1 VEDWHEK
8 IHSGGRIK
16 MKSLEIIKH
25 LKIYRQFIKM
35 SVMQQLEYR
44 VNFIMGFLGECVY
57 LFSKMLYVMIVYR
70 AGGNISGL
78 SPDQLIL
85 FIGTFTIMTAIFVGL
100 FLNNFF
106 GISREILKGE
116 LDVFIVKPISLQFFV
131 TTRFVDIVKPIPNVI
146 AGTALIVIG
155 WSRLGAS
162 TGIMHILS
170 YIAFMICG
178 TVLAYSLFLI
188 PQILAFWTIKT
199 GGGNDITSRLWDFNN
214 MPMKIY
220 NKWMQRIGIFVVPV
234 FVITNFPV
242 MAVINDLSIYYRI
255 WGVAISIF
263 MFVCARL
270 LWNIAI
276 KQYSSAGG

>member
-1 VEDWHEK
+1 
-8 IHSGGRIK
+8 
-16 MKSLEIIKH
+16 MQSLEIRKH

-78 SPDQLIL
+78 SSDQLLL
-85 FIGTFTIMTAIFVGL
+85 FIGTFTIMTAVFVGL
-100 FLNNFF
+100 FADNFF
-106 GISREILKGE
+106 GISRQILKGE
-116 LDVFIVKPISLQFFV
+116 LDVFIVKPVSLQFFV
-131 TTRFVDIVKPIPNVI
+131 TMRFVDIVKPIPNI
-146 AGTALIVIG
+146 AAGTALIVIG
-155 WSRLGAS
+155 WSRLGAG
-162 TGIMHILS
+162 TDITHILS
-170 YIAFMICG
+170 YILFMLCG
-178 TVLAYSLFLI
+178 AVLTYSLFLI

-220 NKWMQRIGIFVVPV
+220 HKWMQRIGIFAVPV

-242 MAVINDLSIYYRI
+242 MAVINDLSMYYRI
-255 WGVAISIF
+255 WGVAVSVLTF
-263 MFVCARL
+263 AGARL
-270 LWNIAI
+270 LWNTAI
-276 KQYSSAGG
+276 RQYSSAGG